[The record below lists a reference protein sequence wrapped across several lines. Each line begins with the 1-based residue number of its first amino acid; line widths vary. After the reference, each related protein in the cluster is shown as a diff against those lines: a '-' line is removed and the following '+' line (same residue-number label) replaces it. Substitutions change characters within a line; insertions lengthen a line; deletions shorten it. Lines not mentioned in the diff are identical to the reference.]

1 MDEKDLELLRILED
15 NSRLSAQ
22 EIGVMTCLSPTE
34 AEERI
39 HALEAAGIIRKYT
52 TVINWELAGNGG
64 VSSIIDLKVS
74 PERDYGYDRIA
85 GRLSRFRQVKSLRLM
100 TGTYDLQLLVTG
112 RNMQE
117 VSRFVSEHVAPM
129 DRIRGLKAVQKLDI
143 RPGEVSS
150 FLVRVNDDTDP
161 NEVGNMIQAQI
172 PGTRVITPHH
182 LVTIVNSRLTQ
193 TLRTLYI
200 FAA

>member
-1 MDEKDLELLRILED
+1 MDEKDLELLRILE
-15 NSRLSAQ
+15 NSAFCTGNR
-22 EIGVMTCLSPTE
+22 VMTCLSSAE
-34 AEERI
+34 AEARI

-52 TVINWELAGNGG
+52 TVINWEMAGNGG

-129 DRIRGLKAVQKLDI
+129 DRIRETATHIIMKSYK
-143 RPGEVSS
+143 E
-150 FLVRVNDDTDP
+150 N
-161 NEVGNMIQAQI
+161 GNMLFEEHEAE
-172 PGTRVITPHH
+172 
-182 LVTIVNSRLTQ
+182 RLP
-193 TLRTLYI
+193 YS
-200 FAA
+200 F